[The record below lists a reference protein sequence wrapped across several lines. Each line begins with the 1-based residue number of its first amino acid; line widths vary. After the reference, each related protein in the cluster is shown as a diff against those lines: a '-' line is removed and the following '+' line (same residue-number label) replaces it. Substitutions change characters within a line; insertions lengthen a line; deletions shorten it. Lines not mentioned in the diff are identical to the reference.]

1 LGEDIIK
8 DQDKKGFEIGPAI
21 ELLKSIKVIAG
32 TSAGV
37 KHLYTGRDL
46 A

>member
-1 LGEDIIK
+1 MGEDEIK
-8 DQDKKGFEIGPAI
+8 DQEKKGFEIGPAI
-21 ELLKSIKVIAG
+21 ELIKSIGVIAG

-37 KHLYTGRDL
+37 KHLYTGRNL